1 MFGLGMPEMILI
13 LFVAMLLFGAKRLPE
28 VGRGLGQAIAS
39 FKQGLR
45 DGERNADSSAKNAD
59 ADKKP

>member
-13 LFVAMLLFGAKRLPE
+13 LFIAMLLFGKRLPE

-45 DGERNADSSAKNAD
+45 EGERDADSSAKNAD
-59 ADKKP
+59 ADKKS